1 MKTFSP
7 RTYSRRIQRLS
18 LCATLLAVAAA
29 SALAQH
35 GEVQGLASRIA
46 AETAKAG
53 KQRVAVA
60 DFVGPQENLSVLGRL
75 LALEFTASLAWAGA
89 GVEVIHTPNLQA
101 VLSEQ
106 GMSPK
111 DQAHPRVVRRLGE
124 MAGAE
129 VVIGKIESVEETVS
143 LSVRAMDA
151 SDGRTVSEA
160 AGTIPKTAAME
171 QLLAKP
177 LMRPPAVGRQN
188 VGGGIGSGDCASF
201 GGGVLIPGRNG
212 ISYPRCLSCPTP
224 AYSEEARREKVSGN
238 ILLRFVVTPEGRTA
252 KISVMRSLGYGLDDQ
267 AVETVRQWVFDPA
280 RGPDGKP
287 IAVCVT
293 AETTFRIK

>member
-1 MKTFSP
+1 V
-7 RTYSRRIQRLS
+7 
-18 LCATLLAVAAA
+18 TLLAVASV

-53 KQRVAVA
+53 KQRVALA

-89 GVEVIHTPNLQA
+89 GLEVSHTPNLQA
-101 VLSEQ
+101 VLREQ
-106 GMSPK
+106 EMSPK

-129 VVIGKIESVEETVS
+129 FVVIGKIESVGETVS

-188 VGGGIGSGDCASF
+188 VAGGIGSGDCASF
-201 GGGVLIPGRNG
+201 RGSVLIPGRDG

-224 AYSEEARREKVSGN
+224 AYSEEGRREQG
-238 ILLRFVVTPEGRTA
+238 FGQ
-252 KISVMRSLGYGLDDQ
+252 RSAPFRGYSRRPHGQD
-267 AVETVRQWVFDPA
+267 
-280 RGPDGKP
+280 
-287 IAVCVT
+287 
-293 AETTFRIK
+293 